1 MSTTTGIAGGIT
13 LNPIVIATMTGVG
26 LIIKAIASVKKFD
39 KKIETANSARIEY
52 KQIIDD
58 LRFYL
63 RGEPFEE
70 GAFLDRL
77 KMIDDFIS
85 DHCMEIPASIND
97 KYDKLYD
104 PS

>member
-1 MSTTTGIAGGIT
+1 
-13 LNPIVIATMTGVG
+13 MTGVG
-26 LIIKAIASVKKFD
+26 LIIKAVASFKKFD
-39 KKIETANSARIEY
+39 KKIERANSARVEY
-52 KQIIDD
+52 KKILDEI
-58 LRFYL
+58 RFYL
-63 RGEPFEE
+63 RGDPFDERS
-70 GAFLDRL
+70 FLDRL